1 LTSDNLN
8 ISDGPDQRKS
18 FFAIP
23 LCALIFRG
31 FSPTAKEEIML
42 PISNRPA
49 ESASIPNTWVALVA
63 SQQLTEAEF
72 MAETHRAYSRREM
85 ITEAEM
91 MAQAGRTLDKSQLI
105 APAMRAALIA
115 PAPPPKHYT
124 PEQQE
129 RRMRSLRKCHRPSLY
144 ERPRHT
150 PPKDTGAYVPA
161 ISARLD
167 NDRNLTDGARRCAR
181 KIMEETHRRDRKECK
196 LLVNVSYL
204 AKGLGRCRRTIQRYL
219 AVLEREGYL
228 RVEVMSGHRSR
239 MCIGLIVHL
248 LEPLFPRHQRKSWPQ
263 KAGNPPKNLTDDAE
277 NRRNPDATSKSQ
289 NKIHSCFKEEEI
301 DPLLRVQP
309 YINSYHPRF
318 RALHYGPDCSLY
330 SRNVWAEK
338 CMAGVFRALLKAVPG
353 LHHDHFASKESQGLA

>member
-1 LTSDNLN
+1 
-8 ISDGPDQRKS
+8 
-18 FFAIP
+18 
-23 LCALIFRG
+23 
-31 FSPTAKEEIML
+31 
-42 PISNRPA
+42 
-49 ESASIPNTWVALVA
+49 
-63 SQQLTEAEF
+63 
-72 MAETHRAYSRREM
+72 
-85 ITEAEM
+85 
-91 MAQAGRTLDKSQLI
+91 
-105 APAMRAALIA
+105 
-115 PAPPPKHYT
+115 
-124 PEQQE
+124 
-129 RRMRSLRKCHRPSLY
+129 MRSLRKCHMPSLY
-144 ERPRHT
+144 ERPRHA

-161 ISARLD
+161 TSARLD

-181 KIMEETHRRDRKECK
+181 KILEETHRRDRKERK

-263 KAGNPPKNLTDDAE
+263 RVGNPPKNLTDDGE

-289 NKIHSCFKEEEI
+289 NEIHNFLKEEEI
-301 DPLLRVQP
+301 DPLLRKQP

-318 RALHYGPDCSLY
+318 RALHYKPSCHLY
-330 SRNVWAEK
+330 SRDAWAEK

-353 LHHDHFASKESQGLA
+353 LGHDQFGLYKAGKGLA

>member
-1 LTSDNLN
+1 
-8 ISDGPDQRKS
+8 
-18 FFAIP
+18 
-23 LCALIFRG
+23 
-31 FSPTAKEEIML
+31 ML

-49 ESASIPNTWVALVA
+49 EFGFDAERPVRPRPRL
-63 SQQLTEAEF
+63 QPTEAEY
-72 MAETHRAYSRREM
+72 MAEAHRAYSRGE
-85 ITEAEM
+85 TTTDAEM
-91 MAQAGRTLDKSQLI
+91 MAVARRTLDRSLLQ
-105 APAMRAALIA
+105 APAIRDALIA

-129 RRMRSLRKCHRPSLY
+129 RRMRSLRKCHMPSLY
-144 ERPRHT
+144 QRPRHA

-161 ISARLD
+161 TSARLD

-181 KIMEETHRRDRKECK
+181 KIMEETHRRDRKERK

-263 KAGNPPKNLTDDAE
+263 RVGNPPKNLTDDAE

-289 NKIHSCFKEEEI
+289 NEIYNFFKEEEI
-301 DPLLRVQP
+301 DPLLRKQP

-318 RALHYGPDCSLY
+318 RVLHYEPSCHLY
-330 SRNVWAEK
+330 SREAWAEK

-353 LHHDHFASKESQGLA
+353 LGHDPFGCTRRSEGLA

>member
-1 LTSDNLN
+1 
-8 ISDGPDQRKS
+8 
-18 FFAIP
+18 

-42 PISNRPA
+42 PISYRPA
-49 ESASIPNTWVALVA
+49 ESAPIPNARFALDPCL
-63 SQQLTEAEF
+63 QPTDAEM
-72 MAETHRAYSRREM
+72 MAEAHRAYSRGEM
-85 ITEAEM
+85 TTDAEM
-91 MAQAGRTLDKSQLI
+91 MAAARRTLDRSLLQ
-105 APAMRAALIA
+105 APAIREALIA
-115 PAPPPKHYT
+115 PVPPPKHYT

-129 RRMRSLRKCHRPSLY
+129 RRMRSLRKCHMPSLY
-144 ERPRHT
+144 QQPRHA
-150 PPKDTGAYVPA
+150 PPKDTGAYVPP

-167 NDRNLTDGARRCAR
+167 NDQNVTDGARRCAR

-263 KAGNPPKNLTDDAE
+263 RVGNPPKNLTDDSE
-277 NRRNPDATSKSQ
+277 NRTNPDATSKSQ
-289 NKIHSCFKEEEI
+289 NENHNFFKEEEI
-301 DPLLRVQP
+301 DPLLMKQP

-318 RALHYGPDCSLY
+318 RVLHYKPSCHLY
-330 SRNVWAEK
+330 SRDAWAEK

-353 LHHDHFASKESQGLA
+353 LGHDPFGYKGSEGLA